1 MLPSQIA
8 TLPIEKELSAVEEE
22 ELPSNKDEND
32 AATVLQ
38 RRMRKSISLKK
49 SRASS
54 IDIQPVDTAI
64 SQLDTVTATTADT
77 NTISTIS
84 ENSIQIGNSDE
95 EHKAAIVLQQRMRKS
110 ISLKKSISAS
120 PIADN
125 ITQNRSLSPEPTPDL
140 DASLRNTIQAVEN
153 SLGVSSQIN
162 IIGTKEEHAAASV
175 LQRRLSMKKSISA
188 KDSHSLSKS
197 IDTTPVVKQSEVV
210 SQKQNPSQSSTA
222 AALKLLNANDTKLNE
237 EQKGQAN
244 LLKFMFGAKVPTPVV
259 DYSSSESESESDDSE
274 EDGDDQAAWNAMLE
288 KLKKAEA
295 DSERLGSDLLVITES
310 ESKLKNDV
318 DMLRR
323 SIHDL
328 EIKKKELDEKN
339 KEHEEYL
346 ERLLKDYEMS
356 MNENANLREAVEVII
371 I

>member
-1 MLPSQIA
+1 M
-8 TLPIEKELSAVEEE
+8 
-22 ELPSNKDEND
+22 
-32 AATVLQ
+32 
-38 RRMRKSISLKK
+38 
-49 SRASS
+49 
-54 IDIQPVDTAI
+54 
-64 SQLDTVTATTADT
+64 
-77 NTISTIS
+77 
-84 ENSIQIGNSDE
+84 
-95 EHKAAIVLQQRMRKS
+95 
-110 ISLKKSISAS
+110 
-120 PIADN
+120 
-125 ITQNRSLSPEPTPDL
+125 
-140 DASLRNTIQAVEN
+140 
-153 SLGVSSQIN
+153 
-162 IIGTKEEHAAASV
+162 
-175 LQRRLSMKKSISA
+175 
-188 KDSHSLSKS
+188 
-197 IDTTPVVKQSEVV
+197 V